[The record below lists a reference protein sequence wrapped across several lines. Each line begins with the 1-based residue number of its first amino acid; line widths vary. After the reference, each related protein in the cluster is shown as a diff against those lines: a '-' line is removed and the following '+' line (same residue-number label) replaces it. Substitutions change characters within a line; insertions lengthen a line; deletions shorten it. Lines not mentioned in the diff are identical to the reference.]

1 MLTSA
6 NTEPRADL
14 SLPCLS
20 VRQPWAWLIVNGWKA
35 IENRGWKTH
44 RRGRILIHAAS
55 GMTLGEY
62 QACYLFV
69 AGFSP
74 SLAGAIPSYASLQRG
89 GIVGEAVLLDCVTAH
104 KSEWFCGPYGFV
116 LDEARPLQFHV
127 CKGKQG
133 FFTVES

>member
-1 MLTSA
+1 
-6 NTEPRADL
+6 
-14 SLPCLS
+14 LS

-35 IENRGWKTH
+35 VENRGWKTH
-44 RRGRILIHAAS
+44 RRGRILIHAS
-55 GMTLGEY
+55 NGMTLGEY

-74 SLAGAIPSYASLQRG
+74 TVAAAIPSFASLQRG
-89 GIVGEAVLLDCVTAH
+89 GIIGEAVLLDCVTEH

-116 LDEARPLQFHV
+116 LDEARPLPFTV

-133 FFTVES
+133 FFTIND